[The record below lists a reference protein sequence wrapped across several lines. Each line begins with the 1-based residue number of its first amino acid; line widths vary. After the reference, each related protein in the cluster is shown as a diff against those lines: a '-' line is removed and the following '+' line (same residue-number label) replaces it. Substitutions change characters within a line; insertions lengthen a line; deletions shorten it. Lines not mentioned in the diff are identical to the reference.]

1 VALVFGGLTLVLL
14 AAHGRA
20 IFGGET
26 FVLHD
31 HLIYTLPSRAHLVD
45 ALAHGRLAEW
55 WGAIGLGAPFAA
67 NPNHGA
73 LYPPAWLAAC
83 FSPSVGADAVVLL
96 HLLWLGLGGAML
108 AARLSAGRTGAML
121 AGGMLMTSGFA
132 TSIAVNAL
140 PPITFAWTPWLAWA
154 ACGLATAPERRS
166 RWRAAAVLGLCA
178 AMQLVSGEPAGI
190 ITSLLLSAFL
200 TLVLAQR
207 RVLAL
212 GRFAAA
218 IGFALLL
225 SAFALLPAVG
235 LLLETN
241 RAGGLALADAGA
253 WSLHPFRLVELF
265 WPRVLGSPG
274 DPALHLAR
282 AVADSG
288 GARGLDPSW
297 ALSFYTGAP
306 TLLFAFLAVRGRVP
320 HARALALGS
329 LALLVLALGTYTPVY
344 QLFRAVFLP
353 EKLVRY
359 PERHFAGTLV
369 LWTTLAGLGFG
380 RLLSSE
386 ARDRWAGRA
395 FAVAAAGMGA
405 AVLVVLV
412 LSKRVAAAISVAGQV
427 LVPRLDGAG
436 IASMLSE
443 GGVLA
448 VSVLAATWLCLSLRA
463 RDRERLAAAGAAIVI
478 LAGLVVEAWWLHP
491 MLPRA
496 AIDQRPALLAPVPE
510 GHTPRPRLYRH
521 PGLRPELSETGAS
534 LVALGLHHTVCE
546 NLGARFGVDHFPGW
560 DPAQPA
566 RLVTFWAAAVR
577 SGGGQRALELFG
589 VDYAILHASE
599 VGGPLQPM
607 AATPKGDVVIVR
619 NNLLRPRAFVA
630 PRWRTLGSD
639 AEMLDALFMPSFDRG
654 EVRLA
659 GPPLAPAPTGGA
671 EPGAQIVPCTVESSR
686 PERVRLDCR
695 APFAGYA
702 VLLDAFWPGWLAS
715 VDGRPVAIERADL
728 MVRAVPLPAGAHRIE
743 MVYETPGLRAGAWL
757 SLPAWLVLV
766 SVFVRTRRRAPRA
779 A

>member
-1 VALVFGGLTLVLL
+1 MGAGLALVLL

-20 IFGGET
+20 ILGGET

-55 WGAIGLGAPFAA
+55 WGGIGLGAPFAA

-73 LYPPAWLAAC
+73 LYPPAWLAAG
-83 FSPSVGADAVVLL
+83 FSPSVGADVVVLL
-96 HLLWLGLGGAML
+96 HLLWLGLGGAVL
-108 AARLSAGRTGAML
+108 AARLSAGRTGALL
-121 AGGMLMTSGFA
+121 AGGLLMTSGFA

-140 PPITFAWTPWLAWA
+140 PPLTFAWTPWLGWA
-154 ACGLATAPERRS
+154 AAGLATAPDRR
-166 RWRAAAVLGLCA
+166 RAWRGAAVVALCA
-178 AMQLVSGEPAGI
+178 AMQLVSCEPAGV

-200 TLVLAQR
+200 TLVLAR
-207 RVLAL
+207 RRLLAL
-212 GRFAAA
+212 AGFAAA
-218 IGFALLL
+218 VGFALLL
-225 SAFALLPAVG
+225 SAFVLFPAVG

-241 RAGGLALADAGA
+241 RAGGITLADAGA
-253 WSLHPFRLVELF
+253 WSLHPLRLVELF
-265 WPRVLGSPG
+265 WPRVLGAPG

-288 GARGLDPSW
+288 GRRGLDPSW

-306 TLLFAFLAVRGRVP
+306 TLLLAFLAVRGRVP
-320 HARALALGS
+320 HARALGLGS
-329 LALLVLALGTYTPVY
+329 LALLLVALGTYTPVY

-369 LWTTLAGLGFG
+369 LWTTLAGVGFH
-380 RLLSSE
+380 RLLDSE
-386 ARDRWAGRA
+386 ARDRWSGRA
-395 FAVAAAGMGA
+395 FAVAAAGLGA
-405 AVLVVLV
+405 AVLVVLA
-412 LSKRVAAAISVAGQV
+412 LSRRVAAAISGAGQG

-436 IASMLSE
+436 IASMLIE
-443 GGVLA
+443 GGGLA
-448 VSVLAATWLCLSLRA
+448 ASVLAAAWLCLGLRA
-463 RDRERLAAAGAAIVI
+463 RGRERLSAAGATVVI
-478 LAGLVVEAWWLHP
+478 LAGLVVEVWWLHP

-510 GHTPRPRLYRH
+510 GQTPRPRLYRH
-521 PGLRPELSETGAS
+521 SGLRPEMSETGAS
-534 LVALGLHHTVCE
+534 MVALGLHHTVWE

-566 RLVTFWAAAVR
+566 RLGTFWAAAVR
-577 SGGGQRALELFG
+577 SGRGLRVLELFG

-599 VGGPLQPM
+599 VGGPLQPL
-607 AATPKGDVVIVR
+607 AATPMGDVVIAR
-619 NNLLRPRAFVA
+619 NNLHRSRAFVA

-639 AEMLDALFMPSFDRG
+639 AEMLDALFAPSLDRD
-654 EVRLA
+654 EVRLD
-659 GPPLAPAPTGGA
+659 GPLHGPAPAGAA
-671 EPGAQIVPCTVESSR
+671 EPNARIEPCTLESAR
-686 PERVRLDCR
+686 PERIRLECR

-702 VLLDAFWPGWLAS
+702 VLLDAFWPGWRAS

-728 MVRAVPLPAGAHRIE
+728 MVRAVALPAGAHTIE

-766 SVFVRTRRRAPRA
+766 AVFVRTRRRAPRA